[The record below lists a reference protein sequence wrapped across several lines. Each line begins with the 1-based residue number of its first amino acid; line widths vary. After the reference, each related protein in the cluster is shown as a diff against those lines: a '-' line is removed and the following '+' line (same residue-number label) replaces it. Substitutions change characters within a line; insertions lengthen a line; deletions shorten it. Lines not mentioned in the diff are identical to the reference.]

1 MIKRKIMRKLIVTS
15 SILFAFIL
23 VYFIPKDKELK
34 NVKEE
39 LEYNYKDV
47 VKETIYLL
55 DNNNYLGKAEI
66 ALSINDTVTMVREL
80 LETLITDGIGEDKIP
95 NGFTSIIPSD
105 TKINSIELDKGIL
118 KVDFSKELL
127 DVKKELEEKVIESII
142 YTVTE
147 VNEID
152 KVVIFVDGKILTKL
166 PKSNINLPTTLDRSF
181 GINKKYDITTF
192 KDITPV
198 TIYYIN
204 KHNNNTYYVPV
215 TKYINDDREKIEI
228 IIDELTTSPIYTS
241 NLMSYLNSNTKL
253 LKSNIDKDL
262 MSLEFNDYIF
272 NDYEDKKI
280 LEEVIYTISL
290 SIYDNYNVR
299 EVSFINDSK
308 EVYTSSYVDN
318 DLVINYK

>member
-66 ALSINDTVTMVREL
+66 ALSTNDTVTMVREL

-147 VNEID
+147 VKEID

-228 IIDELTTSPIYTS
+228 IIDEPTTSPIYTS

-290 SIYDNYNVR
+290 SIYDNYNVH

>member
-66 ALSINDTVTMVREL
+66 VLSTNDTVTMVREL

-147 VNEID
+147 VKEID

-272 NDYEDKKI
+272 NDLDW
-280 LEEVIYTISL
+280 
-290 SIYDNYNVR
+290 
-299 EVSFINDSK
+299 
-308 EVYTSSYVDN
+308 
-318 DLVINYK
+318 

>member
-47 VKETIYLL
+47 VKEKIYLL

-66 ALSINDTVTMVREL
+66 ALSTNDTVTMVREL

-147 VNEID
+147 VKEID

-290 SIYDNYNVR
+290 SIYDNYNVH

>member
-66 ALSINDTVTMVREL
+66 ALSTNDTVTMVREL

-95 NGFTSIIPSD
+95 NGFTSSIPSD

-147 VNEID
+147 VKEID

-290 SIYDNYNVR
+290 SIYDNYNVH

>member
-1 MIKRKIMRKLIVTS
+1 
-15 SILFAFIL
+15 
-23 VYFIPKDKELK
+23 
-34 NVKEE
+34 
-39 LEYNYKDV
+39 
-47 VKETIYLL
+47 
-55 DNNNYLGKAEI
+55 
-66 ALSINDTVTMVREL
+66 MVREL
-80 LETLITDGIGEDKIP
+80 LETLITDGSGEDKIP

-147 VNEID
+147 VKEID

-290 SIYDNYNVR
+290 SIYDNYNVH

>member
-1 MIKRKIMRKLIVTS
+1 M
-15 SILFAFIL
+15 
-23 VYFIPKDKELK
+23 
-34 NVKEE
+34 
-39 LEYNYKDV
+39 
-47 VKETIYLL
+47 
-55 DNNNYLGKAEI
+55 GKAEI
-66 ALSINDTVTMVREL
+66 ALSTNDTVTMVREL

-147 VNEID
+147 VKEID

-181 GINKKYDITTF
+181 VINKKYDITTF

-290 SIYDNYNVR
+290 SIYDNYNVH

>member
-66 ALSINDTVTMVREL
+66 ALSTNDTVTMVREL

-118 KVDFSKELL
+118 KVDFSQELL

-147 VNEID
+147 VKEID

-290 SIYDNYNVR
+290 SIYDNYNVH